1 MSDLVLDRVTKS
13 FGGVHAVADVSIRA
27 RGGRITGLIGPN
39 GAGKTTVINLVTGMF
54 KLSAGRVLV
63 DSQDISE
70 EEPDVIARSGV
81 SRTFQNIRLLP
92 DATVLENVMI
102 GFHRH
107 ERASML
113 AGVLGLPSARRE
125 TEQIRA
131 RSLALLDKFEL
142 GRHADALAGG
152 LAYGHQRRVEM
163 ARAVASEPDILLL
176 DEPVAGMN
184 DVEADE
190 LADVFKE
197 LAAGGMGLLLV
208 EHNIRFV
215 SRMCDHVYV
224 LASGRLIAEGEP
236 RTVLNDEAVI
246 TAYLGKK

>member
-1 MSDLVLDRVTKS
+1 MPDLVLDRVTKS

-27 RGGRITGLIGPN
+27 RGGHITGVIGPN

-54 KLSAGRVLV
+54 KLTEGRILV
-63 DSQDISE
+63 DDQDISE

-81 SRTFQNIRLLP
+81 ARTFQNIRLLP

-107 ERASML
+107 ERASLL
-113 AGVLGLPSARRE
+113 AGVLGLASSRRE
-125 TEQIRA
+125 TEEIRA

-142 GRHADALAGG
+142 RRHADTLAGG

-190 LADVFKE
+190 LAAIFEE

-215 SRMCDHVYV
+215 SRMCGHVYV
-224 LASGRLIAEGEP
+224 LASGRLIAEGTP
-236 RTVLNDEAVI
+236 RAVLNDEAVV